1 MQILGMLINV
11 FCVLQKRET
20 FQIVSVYYIHWI
32 KLYNYSF
39 LELMLFIMFIM
50 EDIFWNDCKWLSKT
64 WIFLLRLVTHE

>member
-1 MQILGMLINV
+1 MYFV
-11 FCVLQKRET
+11 FYRKEKLSRLLVFIT
-20 FQIVSVYYIHWI
+20 FTELNFIIIV
-32 KLYNYSF
+32 F